1 MAGRPGRPRKENRII
16 VVNVTTFTPIATPV
30 ATKRPKTLTLHGHS
44 RRDDY
49 AWLKDPNWKK
59 VIKDPGRLSAE
70 IRAYLDA
77 ENHYLEAVLADTAR
91 LQKELFA
98 ELRARIKEDDRTV
111 PERDGE
117 YYYFVRYEKDRQ
129 YPAYCRYHR
138 TCPEREEV
146 LFDANEAAK
155 EYSYLDIG
163 EADHSPDHRY
173 FAYSIDVKG
182 SEFYTLYV
190 RDLQSGELLP
200 ERIENVQSDFVWAQ
214 DSRTLFYA
222 TLDDNHR
229 PDKVLRHTLGEE
241 RDAIVYRES
250 DPGFFVNLDMTES
263 GNFILISTHDHVTS
277 EVYTVDARHPGRPAR
292 LFAQR
297 QTGIE
302 YDISDHGSFFYIVT
316 NANDAENYK
325 IMRTPIHETSRENWR
340 DCYVPPA
347 GTLLEE
353 IHLFADYLVRE
364 ERVNGLPRIVITML
378 QENTL
383 GSEHCIEF
391 TEEAFELEVVPGY
404 EFATDTL
411 RLAYTSMTTP
421 TQIFDYH
428 VRDRRRTLRKEQHVP
443 SGHNKDDF
451 ITRRL
456 FAAAEDGETIP
467 ISLLYRKDTP
477 VDGGAPLLLYAYG
490 AYGNS
495 MPASFSTHRLSL
507 VNRGFIY
514 AIAHVRGGMEKGY
527 GWYRNG
533 KLNNKVNTFKDYIAC
548 AEYLI
553 GQGYTQAGRIAVHG
567 GSAGGMLVGAVV
579 NMRPDLF
586 NAAVAEVPFVDVLN
600 TMSDETLPLT
610 PPEWPEWGNPLRNSE
625 DYLTI
630 REYSPYDN
638 VARRAYPNILVT
650 AGLTDPRVTYWE
662 PAKWVAKLRE
672 QKTDNNLLVLKM
684 NMGAGHSGAS
694 GRFDFLEEV
703 ALKYA
708 FLLKVFGMADQLPS
722 CTQSGHNRTP
732 ARLDPSGCEAAFQT
746 TSGENKEWW

>member
-1 MAGRPGRPRKENRII
+1 M
-16 VVNVTTFTPIATPV
+16 TTFMPIATPV
-30 ATKRPKTLTLHGHS
+30 AAKRPKTLTLHGHS

-59 VIKDPGRLSAE
+59 VIKDPGQLSAE
-70 IRAYLDA
+70 IREYLDA

-111 PERDGE
+111 PARDGE

-163 EADHSPDHRY
+163 DADHSPDHRY

-190 RDLQSGELLP
+190 RDMQSGELLP

-250 DPGFFVNLDMTES
+250 DPGFFVNLDVTES

-277 EVYTVDARHPGRPAR
+277 EVYTVDARHPRRSAR
-292 LFAQR
+292 LFSQR

-316 NANDAENYK
+316 NADGAEDYK
-325 IMRTPIHETSRENWR
+325 IMRTPLHDTSRENWR

-347 GTLLEE
+347 DTLLEE

-364 ERVNGLPRIVITML
+364 ERVNGLPRIVITEL
-378 QENTL
+378 KENTL

-428 VRDRRRTLRKEQHVP
+428 VRDRRRTLRKEQRVP

-527 GWYRNG
+527 AWYRNG

-553 GQGYTQAGRIAVHG
+553 GQDYTQAGKIALHG

-610 PPEWPEWGNPLRNSE
+610 PPEWPEWGNPLRNRE
-625 DYLTI
+625 DYLAI

-684 NMGAGHSGAS
+684 NMEAGHSGAS

-708 FLLKVFGMADQLPS
+708 FLLKVFGMADWLPS
-722 CTQSGHNRTP
+722 CTHSGHNRTP
-732 ARLDPSGCEAAFQT
+732 ARLDPPGCEAAFQT

>member
-1 MAGRPGRPRKENRII
+1 M
-16 VVNVTTFTPIATPV
+16 TTFTPIATPV
-30 ATKRPKTLTLHGHS
+30 AAKRPKTLTLHGHS

-70 IRAYLDA
+70 IREYLDA
-77 ENHYLEAVLADTAR
+77 ENHYLETVLADTAQ

-111 PERDGE
+111 PARDGE
-117 YYYFVRYEKDRQ
+117 YHYFVRYEKDRQ
-129 YPAYCRYHR
+129 YPVYCRYHR

-146 LFDANEAAK
+146 LLDANEAAK
-155 EYSYLDIG
+155 EHSYLDIG

-190 RDLQSGELLP
+190 RDLQSGALLP
-200 ERIENVQSDFVWAQ
+200 ERIENIQSDFVWAQ

-229 PDKVLRHTLGEE
+229 PDKVLRHTLGEK

-250 DPGFFVNLDMTES
+250 DPGFFVNLDVTES
-263 GNFILISTHDHVTS
+263 RNFILISTHDHVTS
-277 EVYTVDARHPGRPAR
+277 EVYTVDARHPRRPAR

-302 YDISDHGSFFYIVT
+302 YEISDHGSFFYIVT
-316 NANDAENYK
+316 NADGAEDYK
-325 IMRTPIHETSRENWR
+325 IMRTPLHSTSRENWR

-353 IHLFADYLVRE
+353 IHLFADYLVRA
-364 ERVNGLPRIVITML
+364 ERVNGLPRIVITEL
-378 QENTL
+378 RENTL

-391 TEEAFELEVVPGY
+391 TEEAFELEMVPGY

-428 VRDRRRTLRKEQHVP
+428 IRDRRRTLRKEQRIP

-456 FAAAEDGETIP
+456 FAAAEDGETVP

-477 VDGGAPLLLYAYG
+477 IDGSAPLLLYAYG

-495 MPASFSTHRLSL
+495 IPASFSTHRLSL

-527 GWYRNG
+527 AWYRNG
-533 KLNNKVNTFKDYIAC
+533 KLNNKANTFRDYIAC

-553 GQGYTQAGRIAVHG
+553 GQNYTQAGRIAVHG
-567 GSAGGMLVGAVV
+567 GSAGGMLVGAAV

-625 DYLTI
+625 EYLAI
-630 REYSPYDN
+630 REYSAYDN
-638 VARRAYPNILVT
+638 VARQAYPNILVT

-672 QKTDNNLLVLKM
+672 RKTDNNLLVLKM

-708 FLLKVFGMADQLPS
+708 FLLKVFGMADWLPS

-732 ARLDPSGCEAAFQT
+732 ARLDTPSCEAAFQT
-746 TSGENKEWW
+746 TRGENEEWW